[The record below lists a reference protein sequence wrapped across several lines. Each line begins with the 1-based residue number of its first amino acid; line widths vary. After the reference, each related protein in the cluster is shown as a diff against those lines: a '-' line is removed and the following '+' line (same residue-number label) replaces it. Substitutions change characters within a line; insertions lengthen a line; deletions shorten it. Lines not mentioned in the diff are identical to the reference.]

1 MVQLQHDSLHPAWPP
16 LSAPSWEMGTHSLCS
31 LHAPPAATPQ
41 LRSPD
46 LLGEKKGK
54 RLTVPQTPCTDHGV
68 SHPGG
73 MSGSRLCQCWLSL
86 LPAQA
91 RPALSTGQVWEQPQG
106 SVPWGSTAHRPLLTA
121 RCPMAELSLPAPC
134 IPCEQLLGKG
144 PDCFQ
149 HEATPGSALPREP
162 ALFRGL
168 LGLCVL
174 LPAPKGQPV
183 QAVCW
188 HTSSALLSLSG
199 DVQSLFTSSISS
211 DGCVPGYSHGQGCK
225 RQRAAVSV
233 ELCGAVSFGV
243 SAGSPSVARHPNALR
258 AVSWCSTT
266 TGDSGLM

>member
-1 MVQLQHDSLHPAWPP
+1 M
-16 LSAPSWEMGTHSLCS
+16 
-31 LHAPPAATPQ
+31 
-41 LRSPD
+41 
-46 LLGEKKGK
+46 
-54 RLTVPQTPCTDHGV
+54 PQTPCTDHGV

-188 HTSSALLSLSG
+188 HTSSALLTLSG

-243 SAGSPSVARHPNALR
+243 SAGSPSVARHPSALR

-266 TGDSGLM
+266 TGDSVLM